1 MQAGF
6 DSGLK
11 TLLSSL
17 VFRGNF
23 LPMNAFVIDAFDFCR
38 ISGSREGVTPV
49 AEMTRLTKDCAD
61 GSGEI
66 AWKIAGGTSKL
77 GYPQLTLSVN
87 GTVQLVCQRCLAPFA
102 YDIDSSTVLM
112 LGKDDEHAD
121 EIEEIIDDESID
133 VIVGSRS
140 MDAAA
145 LIEDEA
151 LLALPQVPKHDVCP
165 DTAQLD
171 ALKTEKKSPFA
182 ALKDLKPE

>member
-1 MQAGF
+1 
-6 DSGLK
+6 
-11 TLLSSL
+11 
-17 VFRGNF
+17 
-23 LPMNAFVIDAFDFCR
+23 MNAFVIDAFDFCR

-61 GSGEI
+61 TSGSI
-66 AWKIAGGTSKL
+66 AWKIVGGTSKL

-87 GTVQLVCQRCLAPFA
+87 GTVQLVCQRCLTPYA
-102 YDIDSSTVLM
+102 YEIASSTVLM

-121 EIEEIIDDESID
+121 EIEEIINDESID

-140 MDAAA
+140 MDAMA

-151 LLALPQVPKHDVCP
+151 LLALPQVPKHEVCP
-165 DTAQLD
+165 STGQLD

>member
-1 MQAGF
+1 
-6 DSGLK
+6 
-11 TLLSSL
+11 
-17 VFRGNF
+17 
-23 LPMNAFVIDAFDFCR
+23 MNAFVIDAFDFCR

-61 GSGEI
+61 DSGDI
-66 AWKIAGGTSKL
+66 AWKIAGSTSKL

>member
-1 MQAGF
+1 
-6 DSGLK
+6 
-11 TLLSSL
+11 
-17 VFRGNF
+17 
-23 LPMNAFVIDAFDFCR
+23 
-38 ISGSREGVTPV
+38 
-49 AEMTRLTKDCAD
+49 
-61 GSGEI
+61 
-66 AWKIAGGTSKL
+66 
-77 GYPQLTLSVN
+77 
-87 GTVQLVCQRCLAPFA
+87 
-102 YDIDSSTVLM
+102 M

-121 EIEEIIDDESID
+121 EIEEIINDETID

>member
-1 MQAGF
+1 
-6 DSGLK
+6 
-11 TLLSSL
+11 
-17 VFRGNF
+17 
-23 LPMNAFVIDAFDFCR
+23 MNAFVIDAFDFCR

-61 GSGEI
+61 SSGEI
-66 AWKIAGGTSKL
+66 AWKIVGGTSKL

-87 GTVQLVCQRCLAPFA
+87 GTVQLVCQRCLTPYA
-102 YDIDSSTVLM
+102 YAIDSTTTLM
-112 LGKDDEHAD
+112 LGKDDEQAD
-121 EIEEIIDDESID
+121 EIEEIINDESID

-151 LLALPQVPKHDVCP
+151 LLALPQVAKHDVCP